1 MSSLKSR
8 VKSAKAVLTF
18 SPDVEL
24 SLRHRCRNLKCR
36 CKLPVPTD
44 NPRNSFC
51 TRGCFAS
58 FYRSKCL
65 VCEAPFK
72 RTREDQTTCGRA
84 KCQTAL
90 RRDRAHF
97 YGKWGHHPSLDVSEP
112 SGNPIESG
120 IKTAHKLDRPW
131 RQVAGSP
138 MSSEA
143 LRLTAVGPE
152 QATRLEREQKALVE
166 AHLHDPDPTRA
177 APREELYVEAVKRG
191 ILGRTC
197 GRLPTT
203 SATVSR
209 WEPCDHPAAVPD
221 IPEFLR
227 RGVV

>member
-112 SGNPIESG
+112 S
-120 IKTAHKLDRPW
+120 
-131 RQVAGSP
+131 
-138 MSSEA
+138 
-143 LRLTAVGPE
+143 
-152 QATRLEREQKALVE
+152 
-166 AHLHDPDPTRA
+166 
-177 APREELYVEAVKRG
+177 
-191 ILGRTC
+191 
-197 GRLPTT
+197 
-203 SATVSR
+203 
-209 WEPCDHPAAVPD
+209 
-221 IPEFLR
+221 
-227 RGVV
+227 